1 MLKQKLDAIV
11 DSYKDQILSDI
22 QKWVAVPSVAGE
34 PEENAPFGR
43 EVRRALDT
51 ALETAKGYGF
61 ATRDAGRLLRRGDPV
76 RRQAD
81 PGHVVPS
88 GRGARR
94 RRLDQW
100 SPWGGRRLPTGKSS
114 AGARMDDKGPAL
126 AALLC
131 HARPCGKRAWTP
143 WPTA

>member
-51 ALETAKGYGF
+51 AL
-61 ATRDAGRLLRRGDPV
+61 
-76 RRQAD
+76 
-81 PGHVVPS
+81 
-88 GRGARR
+88 
-94 RRLDQW
+94 
-100 SPWGGRRLPTGKSS
+100 
-114 AGARMDDKGPAL
+114 
-126 AALLC
+126 
-131 HARPCGKRAWTP
+131 
-143 WPTA
+143 

>member
-61 ATRDAGRLLRRGDPV
+61 ATRDLDGYCGEVTLCEGRQTLGML
-76 RRQAD
+76 
-81 PGHVVPS
+81 
-88 GRGARR
+88 
-94 RRLDQW
+94 
-100 SPWGGRRLPTGKSS
+100 
-114 AGARMDDKGPAL
+114 
-126 AALLC
+126 
-131 HARPCGKRAWTP
+131 
-143 WPTA
+143 

>member
-61 ATRDAGRLLRRGDPV
+61 ATRDLDGYCGEVTLCEGRQTLGMLCHLD
-76 RRQAD
+76 
-81 PGHVVPS
+81 VVPA
-88 GRGARR
+88 GDGWTETPGAE
-94 RRLDQW
+94 
-100 SPWGGRRLPTGKSS
+100 RLPTGKSS
-114 AGARMDDKGPAL
+114 AGAPWTTR
-126 AALLC
+126 
-131 HARPCGKRAWTP
+131 ARRWRRCTPCGPCGRRAFP